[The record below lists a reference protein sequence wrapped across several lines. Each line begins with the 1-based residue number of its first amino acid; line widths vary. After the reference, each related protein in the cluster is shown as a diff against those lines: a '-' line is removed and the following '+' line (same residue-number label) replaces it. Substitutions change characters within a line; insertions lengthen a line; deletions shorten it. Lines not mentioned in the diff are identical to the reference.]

1 MKLEIIEA
9 KPAQKAFPHPLLF
22 IHPLGHA
29 AWYWQENF
37 IPYFA
42 AHGFHCYVMSLR
54 GHGES
59 EGKKNLR
66 WTSIKSFLADIENTI
81 AKLPANPVLIGDS
94 LGGMLVRKFL
104 EKYRPPAAVLMS
116 PASQRAAW
124 SFSFKVLQKH
134 PLLFLQ
140 LNSTF
145 NVKPLYS
152 TPALY
157 REVFCSEELPEEL
170 VKKYQSK
177 TDNDSYRLYAELLFG
192 FDKPKNQTAKTP
204 TLLLTGG
211 KDFTFP
217 KSSYDK
223 IQKEL
228 KAKRIALPSLPHEMA
243 TDTNWQLAADSIIQW
258 LHELKNK

>member
-37 IPYFA
+37 LPYFA
-42 AHGFHCYVMSLR
+42 AHGFHCYAMSLR

-140 LNSTF
+140 LNTTF

-177 TDNDSYRLYAELLFG
+177 TDNDSYRLYAELLFALT
-192 FDKPKNQTAKTP
+192 NQKIRPQKRPRSCSRAAR
-204 TLLLTGG
+204 TLL
-211 KDFTFP
+211 FP
-217 KSSYDK
+217 SRVTTKY
-223 IQKEL
+223 
-228 KAKRIALPSLPHEMA
+228 KRS
-243 TDTNWQLAADSIIQW
+243 
-258 LHELKNK
+258 